1 MAVKDATRGKRSS
14 SGGSGSESRLGS
26 SATVEV
32 AGTEVA
38 GTEIAGTANRVWDI
52 SDSQDHVGNKL
63 GQTLGQTSAKDIDC
77 LIINQDHIRNSV
89 IRDAGM
95 PFGSAATLHGAAT
108 VDWASIIHGRHH
120 RTRKRGSKH

>member
-1 MAVKDATRGKRSS
+1 
-14 SGGSGSESRLGS
+14 LGS

-32 AGTEVA
+32 AGTEV
-38 GTEIAGTANRVWDI
+38 AGTANRVWDI

-63 GQTLGQTSAKDIDC
+63 GQTLGQTSAKDIDY

-95 PFGSAATLHGAAT
+95 PFGSAATALCR